1 MLMLE
6 EQRISQI
13 CIIYE
18 QRGAGTGGRDGCCVD
33 DACIRKWNSVE
44 FSRIECNLMLGGHTE
59 IKIRTN
65 STVF

>member
-1 MLMLE
+1 MVQRKPRSLEDVPSKFTTEPGPSHAMLMLE

-33 DACIRKWNSVE
+33 VTHAFGSGI
-44 FSRIECNLMLGGHTE
+44 L
-59 IKIRTN
+59 
-65 STVF
+65 